1 MIIGK
6 FYQGEIIVSDKEKKL
21 PLIDKKAAADRIKKL
36 REDAHMTQEE
46 MSNFLEKSLR
56 SYQKVENGDNNISVS
71 VLLGLKEK
79 MGISADY
86 ILYGDKPDYATVWS
100 SVQSCSEKDKMK
112 ILIQLVLY
120 FTQKNTPQVF
130 TQQLPSTESIGIGQM
145 LLELLE
151 TEAK

>member
-1 MIIGK
+1 M
-6 FYQGEIIVSDKEKKL
+6 SDKEKECSQ
-21 PLIDKKAAADRIKKL
+21 IDKKAPASRIKKI
-36 REDAHMTQEE
+36 REDANMTQEQ
-46 MSNFLEKSLR
+46 MCALLDKALR
-56 SYQKVENGDNNISVS
+56 TYQKIENGDNNISVS